1 MLMLRNLLNQ
11 SEKKG
16 VGSLVSLSG
25 MVPGEIM
32 TFNINNEVPSSNP
45 KKFTIHLLSNR
56 TVIELRLAIARKI
69 QVNWENVKLV
79 RMNLF
84 NQNRE
89 LYDTDNGKTLAE
101 VRLRQGEPI

>member
-1 MLMLRNLLNQ
+1 MLMLRNLLNE

-25 MVPGEIM
+25 MVPGESM
-32 TFNINNEVPSSNP
+32 TFNINNEVSSSNP

-89 LYDTDNGKTLAE
+89 LCDTDNGKTLAE